1 MSTISWEKYRKYTVA
16 KLQQATVEWEPYWH
30 VVIKDTL
37 DPELYEL
44 CMQNW
49 PNMATE
55 MSRTTPEGFNQ
66 NRAIYI
72 PESGGIDFW
81 QEYYHNIME
90 HTDVQQA
97 VYALEGLEYAG
108 DRWTTSSL
116 WEDYAGYGVK
126 NHYDGHTIDVAW
138 QIYLYCDGGEQ
149 WGTSLTDEHDNE
161 IKRFPFIPNFSWL
174 MRVDAYSWHRCDPI
188 PCNLR
193 QSIMTRYMYKFKSG
207 LVQQELQPS

>member
-1 MSTISWEKYRKYTVA
+1 MSTISWEKYRKYTVT
-16 KLQQATVEWEPYWH
+16 KLQQATVDWEPYWH
-30 VVIKDTL
+30 CCIKDTL
-37 DPELYEL
+37 DPELLQL
-44 CMQNW
+44 CYTNW
-49 PNMATE
+49 PDMATE
-55 MSRTTPEGFNQ
+55 MSRKNPEGFNQ
-66 NRAIYI
+66 NRAIHI
-72 PESGGIDFW
+72 PESGNIPFW
-81 QEYYHNIME
+81 QEYYSEFME
-90 HTDVQQA
+90 HTDIQRA
-97 VYALEGLEYAG
+97 VYALEGLEYES
-108 DRWTTSSL
+108 DRWTTGSL

-174 MRVDAYSWHRCDPI
+174 MRVDAFAWHRCDPI

>member
-16 KLQQATVEWEPYWH
+16 KIQQATVDWEPYWH
-30 VVIKDTL
+30 CCIEDTL
-37 DPELYEL
+37 DPELLQL
-44 CMQNW
+44 CNTNW
-49 PNMATE
+49 PDMATE
-55 MSRTTPEGFNQ
+55 MSRKNPAGFNQ

-72 PESGGIDFW
+72 PESGNIPFW
-81 QEYYHNIME
+81 REYYSEFME
-90 HTDVQQA
+90 HTDIQQA

-126 NHYDGHTIDVAW
+126 NHYDGHTINVAW

-174 MRVDAYSWHRCDPI
+174 MRVDAFAWHRCDPI

-207 LVQQELQPS
+207 LVQ